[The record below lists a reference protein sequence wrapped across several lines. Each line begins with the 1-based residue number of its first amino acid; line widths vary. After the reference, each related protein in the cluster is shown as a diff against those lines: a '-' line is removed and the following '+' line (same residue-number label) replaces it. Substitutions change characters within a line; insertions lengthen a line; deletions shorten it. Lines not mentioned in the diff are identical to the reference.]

1 MPKKEGKQK
10 YRSGNQIWVS
20 YTFMDNEKTEKK
32 NKQTS
37 KQSFNPK
44 GNL

>member
-32 NKQTS
+32 KKPNLQTE
-37 KQSFNPK
+37 F
-44 GNL
+44 